1 MGKRIFISHKTEDIE
16 KTRKICKILK
26 KHRINYWMSNEH
38 ISLSQDYDKS
48 ISKTIGN
55 SAAVLFLL
63 SKKSQDSN
71 NCIDELNQAIKLNK
85 DVIIW
90 KVEDV
95 EPNSFLQLE
104 LGNVNVIDV
113 MPFLQKKKPPHYKE
127 FWDSRTKELI
137 ELSLIHI

>member
-1 MGKRIFISHKTEDIE
+1 
-16 KTRKICKILK
+16 
-26 KHRINYWMSNEH
+26 MSNEH

-104 LGNVNVIDV
+104 LGN
-113 MPFLQKKKPPHYKE
+113 L
-127 FWDSRTKELI
+127 
-137 ELSLIHI
+137 